1 MTTQRMMTDTI
12 LTANPPCGR
21 RAWIITPEGERFIC
35 KPPTNLPD
43 LPAAELLKRPE
54 LFRARA
60 VSPANCK
67 GCIYQE
73 PVTVL
78 PKSRESS
85 EQHQADQAPAAL
97 SEGHLKRIPPTITDD
112 GTIIYQKEGWEPPP
126 VPPGYQRQS
135 EDLSSRDAWVL
146 VRTTPLC
153 KHVVL
158 HQVKKK
164 SCNCTS
170 VIFVCTHRGKAEN
183 ISGTKCDS
191 CPHQET
197 RDA

>member
-1 MTTQRMMTDTI
+1 MTTRHTMTDTTR
-12 LTANPPCGR
+12 TAKLPACGR
-21 RAWIITPEGERFIC
+21 REWIITPEGERFVC
-35 KPPTNLPD
+35 KPPTLPD

-54 LFRARA
+54 LFCTRA
-60 VSPANCK
+60 VSPANCQ

-73 PVTVL
+73 PVMVR

-85 EQHQADQAPAAL
+85 EQHPEGAPVAL
-97 SEGHLKRIPPTITDD
+97 SEGHLRRIPPTITDD

-126 VPPGYQRQS
+126 VPPGYRRQS
-135 EDLSSRDAWVL
+135 EDLSSTDAWVL
-146 VRTTPLC
+146 VRETPLC

-158 HQVKKK
+158 HRVKKK
-164 SCNCTS
+164 SCGCTS